1 MKRGLYC
8 VYDHVAEDLA
18 IAMID
23 LARHEAVAVRNFGEA
38 VMAPKSRLA
47 QNPDDYSLVRLGWL
61 HEGEDGNPPRIEDDF
76 HIVMTPRMVLT
87 LANRDLEHPNAGE
100 LRRDDGTVTT
110 SQER

>member
-8 VYDHVAEDLA
+8 VYDEVAEDLA
-18 IAMID
+18 IGMID

-61 HEGEDGNPPRIEDDF
+61 HEGENGNPLRLEDDF
-76 HIVMTPRMVLT
+76 HVVMSARMVLT
-87 LANRDLEHPNAGE
+87 LANRELEHPNAGE
-100 LRRDDGTVTT
+100 LHRDDGTVTIN
-110 SQER
+110 QER